1 MHTILF
7 VYKYYKPYVIFWL
20 HKWHDNFDTVVDYEK
35 SFTLKERM
43 KILTQGSLGDS
54 QYVVMM
60 ALAKALKHSVR
71 DFPVWVLRSGQS
83 APSRDQIMRLI
94 YEWRCTAVHVY

>member
-1 MHTILF
+1 MYTILF
-7 VYKYYKPYVIFWL
+7 VYKYYLKPYVIFWL

-35 SFTLKERM
+35 SFTLKERT

-71 DFPVWVLRSGQS
+71 DFPVQSGQS